1 MLFYRSNM
9 HVQRKKQYQ
18 YLSLMQQL
26 LTEDR
31 WLLPGKNENEH
42 FLFVNEEKLTP
53 TIDEIA
59 KIIKNIS
66 TRICSIAVIGIR
78 ISKNWMLIFLSKHRQ
93 ILDYE
98 ENVE

>member
-1 MLFYRSNM
+1 
-9 HVQRKKQYQ
+9 
-18 YLSLMQQL
+18 
-26 LTEDR
+26 
-31 WLLPGKNENEH
+31 LLPGKNENEH

-78 ISKNWMLIFLSKHRQ
+78 ISKN
-93 ILDYE
+93 
-98 ENVE
+98 